1 MLEVSFACIGVL
13 IVVCI
18 LLAVRVNHLERW
30 KESAEKRL
38 DSLDTLTHRT
48 ATKLGDLM
56 PVPENLRWELKT
68 KDEQDRETF
77 HRFERLIQE
86 SEKRLSALEEKVSDA
101 YETVEAQA
109 KKEKLLFDGISS
121 IMDYDIATARKA
133 VNSVGER

>member
-1 MLEVSFACIGVL
+1 MLEISFACIGVL

-38 DSLDTLTHRT
+38 DSLDTLTHRA
-48 ATKLGDLM
+48 ATKLGDLIS
-56 PVPENLRWELKT
+56 EFGSLRFELET
-68 KDEQDRETF
+68 KDGQDRETF

-86 SEKRLSALEEKVSDA
+86 SEKRLSVLEEKVSDA

-121 IMDYDIATARKA
+121 IMDYDVGVARKA
-133 VNSVGER
+133 VSGDAGD

>member
-1 MLEVSFACIGVL
+1 MLEISFACIGVL

-56 PVPENLRWELKT
+56 FEVGSLRRELGT

-86 SEKRLSALEEKVSDA
+86 SEKRLSVLEEKVSDA

-121 IMDYDIATARKA
+121 IMDYDVGVARKA
-133 VNSVGER
+133 VSGDAGD

>member
-38 DSLDTLTHRT
+38 DSLDMLPHRT
-48 ATKLGDLM
+48 ATKLGDLIS
-56 PVPENLRWELKT
+56 EFGSLRWELEK

-121 IMDYDIATARKA
+121 IMDYDIGVARKA
-133 VNSVGER
+133 VSGDAGD